1 MLDIPRKIIVPII
14 VFSKTAAKRSR
25 TVTRTNAIPLT
36 KKGTFLIIK
45 PNTSKVRIKPQC
57 ERKDFIKTKKSLI
70 AVSAHISITFAK
82 IYIYKKVIV

>member
-1 MLDIPRKIIVPII
+1 
-14 VFSKTAAKRSR
+14 
-25 TVTRTNAIPLT
+25 T